1 MLYKVGPVAQFLSG
15 AMGRLK
21 MAENNWV
28 CLGSPLATDKGPPCS
43 KLLRSLH
50 PQKLLW
56 NPKSEGLEDM
66 TPFESNDFSGSML
79 AFRGVHQNTSVQE
92 RVANSHFAKQNTRV
106 H

>member
-1 MLYKVGPVAQFLSG
+1 MAEASSICLVNPGWRFSPLGEAKDVVQGGPRSPVLSG

-43 KLLRSLH
+43 KLLRSYT
-50 PQKLLW
+50 PKKLLW

-66 TPFESNDFSGSML
+66 TPFESDDFQ
-79 AFRGVHQNTSVQE
+79 VPC
-92 RVANSHFAKQNTRV
+92 
-106 H
+106 